1 MPGGTPP
8 SASSWTAFARI
19 VRRASSPGGDI
30 MKIGINGFGR
40 IGRQIFR
47 IAHARGLEIVL
58 VNDLTDTATLAH
70 LLKYDSSYGRFD
82 GDIGVQGDD
91 FTVDGKTVHVT
102 SHRDPA
108 DIPWGAHGVD
118 VVVESTGF
126 FTKREQAA
134 KHITAGAKRV
144 LISAPSPDS
153 DYDIMMGVNSDGF
166 GPSSGEIVSNASC
179 TTNSLAAVM
188 KVIDETFG
196 IEGALMTTVHSYTN
210 DQALLDAPHK
220 DLRRG
225 RNAATNIVP
234 TSTGAAKAVGKVLP
248 NLQGIFDGS
257 ALRVPTATGS
267 ISDVTALLR
276 REASAA
282 EINAAIQKAAD
293 GPLQGIIRYSEEPI
307 VSSDIVGDPHSG
319 IFDAPLTK
327 TVGKMA
333 KFFVWYDN
341 EWGYSA
347 RMVDVLELMG
357 EGA

>member
-1 MPGGTPP
+1 
-8 SASSWTAFARI
+8 
-19 VRRASSPGGDI
+19 

-47 IAHARGLEIVL
+47 IAHARGLEIAL
-58 VNDLTDTATLAH
+58 VNDLTDTRTLAH

-82 GDIGVQGDD
+82 GEIAVSGEN
-91 FTVDGKTVHVT
+91 FTVDGRTVHVT

-108 DIPWGAHGVD
+108 DIPWRDHGVEI
-118 VVVESTGF
+118 VVESTGF

-134 KHITAGAKRV
+134 KHLTAGAKRV

-153 DYDIMMGVNSDGF
+153 DFDVMLGVNSDEF
-166 GPSSGEIVSNASC
+166 GKDSGDVISNASC

-196 IEGALMTTVHSYTN
+196 IKGALMTTVHSYTN

-248 NLQGIFDGS
+248 NLEGIFDGS

-267 ISDVTALLR
+267 ISDVTALLKR
-276 REASAA
+276 AA
-282 EINAAIQKAAD
+282 DAKEINAAIKQAAD
-293 GPLQGIIRYSEEPI
+293 GPLRNIIRYSEEPI
-307 VSSDIVGDPHSG
+307 VSSDIIGDPHSG

-327 TVGKMA
+327 TIGKMA

-341 EWGYSA
+341 EWGYST
-347 RMVDVLELMG
+347 RMVDVLERMIQD
-357 EGA
+357 A